1 MPGQKY
7 TPRSLSGRLSQRL
20 SRSLSR
26 SLLSPAVFS
35 YVLCSLMIMCTP
47 FARLADVHVYP
58 TLAWHPN

>member
-1 MPGQKY
+1 M
-7 TPRSLSGRLSQRL
+7 RLSQRI

-58 TLAWHPN
+58 TLAWHPK